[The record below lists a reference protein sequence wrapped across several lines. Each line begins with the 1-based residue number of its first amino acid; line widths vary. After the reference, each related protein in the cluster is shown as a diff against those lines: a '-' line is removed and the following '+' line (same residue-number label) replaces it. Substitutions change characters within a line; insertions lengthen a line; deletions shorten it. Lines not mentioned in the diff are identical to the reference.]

1 MKKNAD
7 TRIKN
12 GEKKTQHLQ
21 SLWTGTA
28 LILLLH
34 LFILPAAAQ
43 TTKIQLQ
50 NASLEQ
56 VLKEIQKKT
65 DYQVFY
71 NAKTAQSIK
80 GLELNFQNATV
91 EEILTEALKGTSL
104 GYAITGSTIVIRAKQ
119 PQQSQQKYLE
129 ITGTV
134 KDRKNEPLPGASIVV
149 KGTTIGVS
157 ADINGN
163 FAIRVPSDI
172 AAITVSF
179 IGYQPQ
185 DVAILDTD
193 PSKTHEFHVVL
204 KEDNNEMEEV
214 VVTGY
219 QTISKERA
227 TGSFAKVSNETLE
240 LRRMDNLSD
249 MLEGQIAGY
258 TNGQIRGI
266 TTMNAVAKPMVVID
280 GFPVENTSM
289 NRSGETTENM
299 PDLNPEDIESVTVL
313 KDAAAASIYGAR
325 AANGVIVITTKKAK
339 KGKTDISASATF
351 TVQPYSFYT
360 GNLTDA
366 ADVVDMQRQWAAQ
379 SSALQAGGASAQ
391 NKANELRNDG
401 AYPSAGIDILLNQY
415 TGVISAAQ
423 ANRQLDSLAAT
434 GYRYYDQM
442 AKHTKR
448 NPFYQQYNMRI
459 GKTSDRNSI
468 NASVTYWRNRSEDI
482 YSQDDKLSLNLTNYL
497 NVTSWLDIDLGVYL
511 KYGKETR
518 QTYDPLSP
526 GYSFLPYDALVAADG
541 SYVSTIS
548 QLNKEER
555 ENLAKYNLYD
565 ETITPMKELG
575 LRLNHTKD
583 FSSRAYAKIKITF
596 TPWLNYH
603 VMYQHETGTQRLNNL
618 QEVESFSTQSMINRF
633 ASINQYNQLVYNIP
647 NGDIYRTEDHNTTA
661 YNFRQQLN
669 LNKTFKEKHNV
680 VWIVG
685 NEIRN
690 TKLEYADNTLYG
702 YDQKLLTW
710 ENIDAKTLAAGVS
723 GINGRVTLA
732 SSNITTK
739 QEIINRFVSFYSNA
753 SYTFD
758 DRYSVSGSIRWD
770 RSNLWG
776 TSAKNQN
783 KPLWSVGFSWL
794 INKEAFFNIE
804 RINML
809 KLRGSYGIGGNIG
822 RNTAPYLVAMYYQDY
837 TIGELCGMVKTPPN
851 EDIRWEKTQTFN
863 VGLDFAAFNYRLNG
877 SIDVYTKKSDD
888 LLANINGSPTQGF
901 GYSSLTTNN
910 GAMTNK
916 GVEVTLRGDILRK
929 GGFTWN
935 STLLYAYNKNKVTK
949 VHIKAPSYTSQISF
963 PTAYPVKDKAFNGVY
978 GYKWAGLN
986 ENGDPQV
993 YNADN
998 EIVSTAVTDLEAI
1011 QYFGTTVPV
1020 HSGSF
1025 TNIFSYRNFEVSAML
1040 LFEAGHK
1047 IRETNIPQINMS
1059 DGRIVR
1065 TAKDISKRWRQAGD
1079 HLKTDVPRL
1088 LFSDDTENYNTFRN
1102 ELYQY
1107 SDKFIYN
1114 ASNIKVRNISVA
1126 YHLPENICKRL
1137 MASGLKLQFNVEN
1150 VATLAFD
1157 KKAHYVL
1164 KGKVKPNYVCSINVN
1179 F

>member
-1 MKKNAD
+1 MKKNVDA
-7 TRIKN
+7 RIKN
-12 GEKKTQHLQ
+12 GEKKTQRLQ

-104 GYAITGSTIVIRAKQ
+104 SYAITGSTIVIRAKQ

-157 ADINGN
+157 ADIDGN

-193 PSKTHEFHVVL
+193 PSKTHKFHVVL

-240 LRRMDNLSD
+240 LRRMDNLSN

-339 KGKTDISASATF
+339 KGKTEISASATF
-351 TVQPYSFYT
+351 TIQPYSFYT

-366 ADVVDMQRQWAAQ
+366 ADVVEMQRQWAAQ
-379 SSALQAGGASAQ
+379 SSALQAGGTSAQ

-401 AYPSAGIDILLNQY
+401 VYPSAGIDILLNQY
-415 TGVISAAQ
+415 TGVISANE
-423 ANRQLDSLAAT
+423 ANRKLDSLAST

-442 AKHTKR
+442 TKHTKR

-511 KYGKETR
+511 KYGKETG
-518 QTYDPLSP
+518 QTYDPKSP
-526 GYSFLPYDALVAADG
+526 GYSFLPYDALVAEDG

-565 ETITPMKELG
+565 ETIIPMKELG

-583 FSSRAYAKIKITF
+583 FSSRAYAKIKLTF

-603 VMYQHETGTQRLNNL
+603 VMYQHETGTKRLNNL
-618 QEVESFSTQSMINRF
+618 QETESYSTQSIINRF
-633 ASINQYNQLVYNIP
+633 ASIGQNNQLVYNIP
-647 NGDIYRTEDHNTTA
+647 DGDIYRTEDHNSTA

-669 LNKTFKEKHNV
+669 LNKTFNDKHSV

-702 YDQKLLTW
+702 YDSKLLTW
-710 ENIDAKTLAAGVS
+710 ENIDAKTLAAGVA
-723 GINGRVTLA
+723 GINGRVSLA

-776 TSAKNQN
+776 TNAKNQN

-804 RINML
+804 KINML
-809 KLRGSYGIGGNIG
+809 KIRGSYGIGGNIG

-863 VGLDFAAFNYRLNG
+863 VGVDFAAFNYRLNG

-901 GYSSLTTNN
+901 GYGDLTTNN

-916 GVEVTLRGDILRK
+916 GFELTLRGDILRK
-929 GGFTWN
+929 GAFTWN
-935 STLLYAYNKNKVTK
+935 ATLLYAYNKNKVTK
-949 VHIKAPSYTSQISF
+949 VNIKAPGYDFQIKYPTS
-963 PTAYPVKDKAFNGVY
+963 YPVMDRAFNGIY

-1020 HSGSF
+1020 HSGTF
-1025 TNIFSYRNFEVSAML
+1025 TNIFSYRNFEASVML

-1047 IRETNIPQINMS
+1047 IRETNIPQINMG
-1059 DGRIVR
+1059 DGRIV
-1065 TAKDISKRWRQAGD
+1065 TTSKDISKRWRQAGD

-1088 LFSDDTENYNTFRN
+1088 LFSDDTENYNTYRSD
-1102 ELYQY
+1102 LYRY
-1107 SDKFIYN
+1107 SDKFIYD

-1126 YHLPENICKRL
+1126 YRMPENICKRL
-1137 MASGLKLQFNVEN
+1137 MASSVKLQFNIEN